1 MSSSAHPVPFPLN
14 DPSRGFSRQ
23 PLRSG
28 PFSGMDHPTPP
39 SPNSRASSPV
49 LYDQHLVSDLSAVSQ
64 ASELAVTKRA
74 EEDARHAQALSQYR
88 RDKIPLVPPRPFS
101 GVPTKPGVVRKQLM
115 PRGVPITAEEQKSA
129 LNYHALYTTHYKT
142 RIINE
147 CHARHSLTGSA
158 HARHVRMSG
167 GAPRVPTIHLDG
179 MQLVSR

>member
-1 MSSSAHPVPFPLN
+1 MQTRRNSLVPDASGVRFTFLMSSSAHPVPFPLN

-74 EEDARHAQALSQYR
+74 EEDARHAQALS
-88 RDKIPLVPPRPFS
+88 LVYLLCWSRVQRIDVATIVPMRTVSLRSRPDPHDWAS
-101 GVPTKPGVVRKQLM
+101 
-115 PRGVPITAEEQKSA
+115 
-129 LNYHALYTTHYKT
+129 
-142 RIINE
+142 
-147 CHARHSLTGSA
+147 SLLLQ
-158 HARHVRMSG
+158 
-167 GAPRVPTIHLDG
+167 GA
-179 MQLVSR
+179 